1 MEIKKLKSLED
12 FKNKIRR
19 QEPDGCDCKLC
30 EDFLSNLGSVN
41 FVWLCNIDLTLRIHK
56 FALIS
61 SARKCLPCWHLPA
74 RSWHGE
80 TAGGICTGWNLY
92 RANNDGN
99 RAMSVMSLWCLYCW
113 LWAYLLA
120 SSCILFFGFERV
132 TANCLDMILLSFL
145 IFMFLLYILHIYI
158 YIYIF
163 IYIFL

>member
-1 MEIKKLKSLED
+1 MEIKKLKSLEH

-80 TAGGICTGWNLY
+80 TAGGICTGWNLC

-99 RAMSVMSLWCLYCW
+99 RAMSVMSLWCQHCW
-113 LWAYLLA
+113 LWAYFMT
-120 SSCILFFGFERV
+120 SSCISFVGFERV
-132 TANCLDMILLSFL
+132 TANCLDMILLSFS

-158 YIYIF
+158 YIYI
-163 IYIFL
+163 YM